1 MIEMKSMMVPKQTKI
16 TMTVWED
23 LFNAFNKKLDGCFI
37 KRDAF
42 LNHIIYRELDTLQR
56 GLKGRKNSPEAR
68 RLVTSEL
75 SQLGT
80 KKINVVVD
88 KEVAEKLN
96 KIVKDH
102 NLARD
107 AFINRLLLL
116 LTFPDKTLAEMFS
129 VNLNPEAIDVH
140 GTDLEMRPKGFG
152 EALPNLFNDPNS
164 FLQEELEINAAEY
177 DTDPEGNIYTSEL
190 KRVGIKGIDKTGRFL
205 IGLSCYLD
213 DSRVPNTDAWKKRQ
227 EELKQELKDLED
239 FDLDFLT
246 IPTLDKDDKTG
257 EG

>member
-1 MIEMKSMMVPKQTKI
+1 MAPNKTKI

-42 LNHIIYRELDTLQR
+42 LNHIICRELDTLKR
-56 GLKGRKNSPEAR
+56 GLNGRKNSPAAR
-68 RLVTSEL
+68 RHVTSEL
-75 SQLGT
+75 KRLGT
-80 KKINVVVD
+80 KTINVVVD

-116 LTFPDKTLAEMFS
+116 LTFSDKALAKMFS
-129 VNLNPEAIDVH
+129 IDLNPHATEVN
-140 GTDLEMRPKGFG
+140 GTDLEMRPRGFG

-164 FLQEELEINAAEY
+164 FIQEELEINAVDYGY
-177 DTDPEGNIYTSEL
+177 DREGNIYTTEL
-190 KRVGIKGIDKTGRFL
+190 KRIRIKGIDETGRFL

-213 DSRVPNTDAWKKRQ
+213 DSNVPNTDAWKKKQ
-227 EELKQELKDLED
+227 EEIKQELKELED
-239 FDLDFLT
+239 FDFGSFFSTPD
-246 IPTLDKDDKTG
+246 
-257 EG
+257 EGT